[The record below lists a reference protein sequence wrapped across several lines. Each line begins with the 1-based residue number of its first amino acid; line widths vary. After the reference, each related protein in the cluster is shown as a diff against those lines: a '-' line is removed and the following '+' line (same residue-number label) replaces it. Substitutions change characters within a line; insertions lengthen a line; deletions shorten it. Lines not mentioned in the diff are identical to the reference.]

1 MCNSQ
6 TGMYER
12 AHCLVSFGYT
22 STGSCKAAPLPVL
35 VVLWPLCV
43 SLYCRLEILLW
54 VIGWTVQFAAN
65 IVFFAPL
72 SSQEFHQQEKQTHW
86 CTKIHLFE
94 TISKWQFLYRRN
106 IEIKMKQ
113 DITDD
118 ACIVDFCA
126 LENITLPSEK
136 PQILIFQVWIPPE
149 ILARVWCNVAFRVSD
164 KKICQWSKWTMKK

>member
-1 MCNSQ
+1 MQ
-6 TGMYER
+6 ELTGLVFQWYQLVYEYER
-12 AHCLVSFGYT
+12 SWR
-22 STGSCKAAPLPVL
+22 AASLPVL
-35 VVLWPLCV
+35 VVFWPLCV
-43 SLYCRLEILLW
+43 SLYCRLEVLLW
-54 VIGWTVQFAAN
+54 VIRWTVQFAVN
-65 IVFFAPL
+65 IIFFAPL

-149 ILARVWCNVAFRVSD
+149 IWACVWYNVAFRL
-164 KKICQWSKWTMKK
+164 KNFQWSKGTMKK